1 MNFSGTAVSLTF
13 ESGSDSYLVVVS
25 KDFFVKVYAASD
37 VDLLLAVT
45 SDMKE
50 NMPSYFGLKMFSDK
64 QKSDDFVSQ
73 LRLVNEVCSRM

>member
-1 MNFSGTAVSLTF
+1 MNFSGTTVSLIF
-13 ESGSDSYLVVVS
+13 ESGPDSHLVAVS

-37 VDLLLAVT
+37 VDLSLAVT
-45 SDMKE
+45 RDMKE

-73 LRLVNEVCSRM
+73 LRLVKEVCGRM